1 MSRVD
6 VERIDDQGIAAWDS
20 HDADAFADLMA
31 DDFVWTDLTLPEPMR
46 TKDEARQ
53 YAQAWFTAFPDMRIK
68 ETNRIVT
75 DDAVAVE
82 LEFTGT
88 NTGPMTMA
96 GREIPPT
103 GKTVL
108 GKGAFFA
115 RIQDGKIVQFS
126 SHPDVAGLMMQ
137 LGFMPQM

>member
-1 MSRVD
+1 
-6 VERIDDQGIAAWDS
+6 
-20 HDADAFADLMA
+20 
-31 DDFVWTDLTLPEPMR
+31 
-46 TKDEARQ
+46 
-53 YAQAWFTAFPDMRIK
+53 MRIK